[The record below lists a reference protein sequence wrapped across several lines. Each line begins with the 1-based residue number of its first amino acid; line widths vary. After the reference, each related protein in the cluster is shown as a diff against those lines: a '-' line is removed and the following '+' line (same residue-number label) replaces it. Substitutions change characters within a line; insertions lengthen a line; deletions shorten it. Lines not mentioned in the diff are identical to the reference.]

1 MSIPSVLATVF
12 RMVFAGVVL
21 LAVIPT
27 ICQAKDKIA
36 VFPFRTAVYNDY
48 RMTDH
53 AETEMISL
61 LVNQKRFDVIERDQL
76 ANIFKEQAMSM
87 TGTIDVS
94 QAVEIGKISG
104 VRYLVLG
111 TVTNVNYKCIQK
123 RDDQGQL
130 YNDIDALFVMDVRI
144 VDVQTAAVLFSNTFT
159 AKPGGGLLGG
169 LIGMGNDLSTDPE
182 TQLCN
187 MVKRLYEKEISKKML
202 EAFPM
207 AGAIVSLMD
216 KQAVIDIGSDQGV
229 KKGMKFDVIMQ
240 QQKESPTTKKV
251 ITIDYKVG
259 KVEVIEVSGVESAI
273 CKVKDGGDAV
283 KEGMIVK
290 FAK

>member
-1 MSIPSVLATVF
+1 MSILSARARELRLGF
-12 RMVFAGVVL
+12 MVAFL
-21 LAVIPT
+21 LALIPSM
-27 ICQAKDKIA
+27 CWAKDKIA
-36 VFPFRTAVYNDY
+36 VFPFRTAVYKDY
-48 RMTDH
+48 RMTDQ
-53 AETEMISL
+53 AETEMVSL
-61 LVNQKRFDVIERDQL
+61 LVNQRRFDVIERDQL
-76 ANIFKEQAMSM
+76 ANILKEQSMGM
-87 TGTIDVS
+87 TGVIDVS

-123 RDDQGQL
+123 RNDQGQI
-130 YNDIDALFVMDVRI
+130 YNEVDALFVMDVRI

-169 LIGMGNDLSTDPE
+169 LIGGGGDLSTDPE
-182 TQLCN
+182 TQLSS
-187 MVKRLYEKEISKKML
+187 MVKRLYEKEISKKIL

-207 AGAIVSLMD
+207 GGSIISLMD

-259 KVEVIEVSGVESAI
+259 RVEVCEVSGVESAI
-273 CKVKDGGDAV
+273 CKIKDGGDAI
-283 KEGMIVK
+283 KEGMLVK